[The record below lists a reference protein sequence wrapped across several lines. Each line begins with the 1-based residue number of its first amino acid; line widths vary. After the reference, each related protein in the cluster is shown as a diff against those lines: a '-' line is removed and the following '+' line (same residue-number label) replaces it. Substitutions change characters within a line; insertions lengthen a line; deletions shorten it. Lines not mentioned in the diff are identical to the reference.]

1 MHQADGYLQEAVQD
15 AGDER
20 GFAAIAAA
28 DEASARDQATE
39 PGKENDVRQRG
50 GRAGLWQRQRAGKVK
65 GMHVF
70 ARAREVED
78 RNSVSLSRGGWQERT
93 MHHAAILRMDV

>member
-50 GRAGLWQRQRAGKVK
+50 GRAGFWQRQRAGKVK
-65 GMHVF
+65 ACTCLHVHGM
-70 ARAREVED
+70 
-78 RNSVSLSRGGWQERT
+78 SRTGQCQS
-93 MHHAAILRMDV
+93 